1 MALSINQVFE
11 HHPEL
16 FDEEMTKFMQQG
28 SPFGFRGLSLARTA
42 SESKAINQI
51 KGNAIIIA
59 GSGMCTGGRI
69 KHHLVSNISRNKS
82 TILFVGYQAAG
93 TLGREIVDG
102 AKEVRI
108 FGQYYPVKARVVQID
123 GFSAHADRDEL
134 VKWLSSL
141 RQPPRRLFVTHGES
155 SVSQHFA
162 SVVKDKMGWNVSVPE
177 YKSQSILD

>member
-1 MALSINQVFE
+1 
-11 HHPEL
+11 
-16 FDEEMTKFMQQG
+16 
-28 SPFGFRGLSLARTA
+28 
-42 SESKAINQI
+42 
-51 KGNAIIIA
+51 
-59 GSGMCTGGRI
+59 MCTGGRI
-69 KHHLVSNISRNKS
+69 KHHLVSNISRHKS

-102 AKEVRI
+102 AEKVRI

-162 SVVKDKMGWNVSVPE
+162 SMVKDKMGWNVSVPE
-177 YKSQSILD
+177 YKSQAILD

>member
-1 MALSINQVFE
+1 VFE

-16 FDEEMTKFMQQG
+16 FDEEMTKFMRQG
-28 SPFGFRGLSLARTA
+28 SPFGFHGLRLVRTA
-42 SESKAINQI
+42 GESKAINRI
-51 KGNAIIIA
+51 KGTVIIIA

-69 KHHLVSNISRNKS
+69 KHHLVTNISRNES
-82 TILFVGYQAAG
+82 TILFVGFQAAG

-102 AKEVRI
+102 TKEVRI
-108 FGQYYPVKARVVQID
+108 LGQSYPVKARVVQID

-134 VKWLSSL
+134 IKWLSNL

-155 SVSQHFA
+155 SVSQHFG
-162 SVVKDKMGWNVSVPE
+162 SLVKDRMGWNVKVPE